1 MKVNFKLPNTKLCL
15 VLCYDNNKP
24 SRPLPKV
31 LVPTP
36 ATNEGLRSAMLN
48 KGIGY
53 SQIRA
58 VQPVKEQDLAKAMQP
73 SFRRA

>member
-1 MKVNFKLPNTKLCL
+1 MKINFKLPNTKMCL
-15 VLCYDNNKP
+15 VLCYDNNVP

-36 ATNEGLRSAMLN
+36 PNNEGLRSTMLN
-48 KGIGY
+48 RGIGY

-58 VQPVKEQDLAKAMQP
+58 VEPVKEQDLVTAMGP
-73 SFRRA
+73 RFRRA